1 LVALFATT
9 FAVAQTQLLNNP
21 GFEEWNSDTEPA
33 YWKTNSSAGNA
44 SLTKSEDARS
54 GTYAVQINN
63 QSSNKRLAYQETT
76 LAAGTYVFSFYVM
89 GVSEGGAVCPGYV
102 PVVDGKVGSYI
113 YEKNSVTG
121 ISATDWQLITYEFTL
136 SDETTISL
144 VIRNDKNTASVLIDD
159 ASLVLKEAAPSGE
172 DGDGDGDGDG
182 EENGETVSIA
192 NTADTPY
199 TPAQALALI
208 DAGLDLSTAVYV
220 KGIICSAPDISTSYG
235 NATYYISAD
244 GTEENKLEI
253 FRGYYLDGAK
263 FTSEDQIKKGDEVV
277 VYGKLVN
284 YNGTKEMT
292 TGSSIISLVS
302 APEEEDKVTIANT
315 PETAYTTAQ
324 AIALIEAGEDLTTS
338 VYVKGTVTAISSIS
352 TSYGNATYTISTNN
366 SNDDAIVVYR
376 GLYLE
381 NAKFTSEDQLKV
393 GNEVIVRGKLVDYN
407 GTKEISSGN
416 YLYSI
421 NGVTT
426 GITSVA
432 AQATDNAN
440 VYTIDGQRVQ
450 NLQKGK
456 VYIVNGKKVLV
467 K

>member
-1 LVALFATT
+1 
-9 FAVAQTQLLNNP
+9 
-21 GFEEWNSDTEPA
+21 
-33 YWKTNSSAGNA
+33 
-44 SLTKSEDARS
+44 
-54 GTYAVQINN
+54 
-63 QSSNKRLAYQETT
+63 
-76 LAAGTYVFSFYVM
+76 
-89 GVSEGGAVCPGYV
+89 
-102 PVVDGKVGSYI
+102 
-113 YEKNSVTG
+113 
-121 ISATDWQLITYEFTL
+121 
-136 SDETTISL
+136 
-144 VIRNDKNTASVLIDD
+144 
-159 ASLVLKEAAPSGE
+159 
-172 DGDGDGDGDG
+172 
-182 EENGETVSIA
+182 
-192 NTADTPY
+192 
-199 TPAQALALI
+199 
-208 DAGLDLSTAVYV
+208 
-220 KGIICSAPDISTSYG
+220 
-235 NATYYISAD
+235 
-244 GTEENKLEI
+244 
-253 FRGYYLDGAK
+253 
-263 FTSEDQIKKGDEVV
+263 
-277 VYGKLVN
+277 
-284 YNGTKEMT
+284 
-292 TGSSIISLVS
+292 
-302 APEEEDKVTIANT
+302 
-315 PETAYTTAQ
+315 
-324 AIALIEAGEDLTTS
+324 
-338 VYVKGTVTAISSIS
+338 VKGTVTAISSIS